1 MPPTRTPVDKG
12 LMNTN
17 TTPLLEIC
25 GLKTHFFLDEGTVKA
40 VEGADLTVQHG
51 TTVGIV
57 GESGCGKSVTA
68 YSILQLVESPGRIV
82 EGKIL
87 WQRPESAGGDLLD
100 LAALKP
106 NSREMHAI
114 RGGEIAMIFQ
124 EPLTS
129 LSPIHTI
136 GDQIVEAILLHRPV
150 TKEEARQRAVQM
162 LQRVGIP
169 KPEERLDS
177 YPFQLSGGM
186 RQRTMIAMALSCHP
200 SLLIAD
206 EPTTALDV
214 TTQAQI
220 LDLMSELQNDFGM
233 SILLITHNLGVVAET
248 CDQVVV
254 MYLGQVVEQAD
265 TFTLFNDPKHPYTQ
279 ALMRSIPK
287 LGQRQQGRLD
297 PIKGMVPDPYNRP
310 RGCPFHPRCDKF
322 KPGLCDQQEIPLRQ
336 LKSGGMVRCV
346 LYGE

>member
-1 MPPTRTPVDKG
+1 
-12 LMNTN
+12 MNTN
-17 TTPLLEIC
+17 TTPLLEIS

-68 YSILQLVESPGRIV
+68 YSILQLIENPGRIV
-82 EGKIL
+82 AGKIL
-87 WQRPESAGGDLLD
+87 WQRPEAAGGDLLD